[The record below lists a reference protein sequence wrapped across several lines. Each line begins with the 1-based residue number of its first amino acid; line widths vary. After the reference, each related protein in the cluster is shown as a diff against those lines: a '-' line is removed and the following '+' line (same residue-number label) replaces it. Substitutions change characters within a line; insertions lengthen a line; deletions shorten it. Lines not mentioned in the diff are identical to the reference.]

1 MLKGS
6 LAKDHLTSQEKEQY
20 SVSSPNESRNK
31 LALLQYHILK
41 EMHCR
46 PLDVELILYILE

>member
-1 MLKGS
+1 MSKGS

-31 LALLQYHILK
+31 LALLQYHVLK